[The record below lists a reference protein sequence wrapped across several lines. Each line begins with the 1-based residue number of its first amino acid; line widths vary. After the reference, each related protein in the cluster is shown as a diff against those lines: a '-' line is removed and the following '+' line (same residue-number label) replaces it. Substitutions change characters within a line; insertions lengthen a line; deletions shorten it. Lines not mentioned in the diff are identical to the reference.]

1 MRWGIIGTGGHSKT
15 VLEALMSKSTFS
27 KVTFYTK
34 FFPDSSFFNS
44 YKVVR
49 VEESASANFD
59 QSIEAWH
66 VAIGDVFI
74 RDRKMQE
81 LINHHRQLPP
91 ILHDHSCVSK
101 SASIGAGSFINA
113 GAVINADAYIGK
125 GCIINT
131 LASVDHDCIISDYVN
146 IGPGSNL
153 AGTVTVGS
161 RTDIGTGVS
170 IIPGI
175 TIGTGCII
183 GAGSVVVRDV
193 PDNTLV
199 YGAPARVIKKI
210 NPDIE
215 GNQNE

>member
-27 KVTFYTK
+27 SVTFFTK
-34 FFPDSSFFNS
+34 FFPDSPFFTS
-44 YKVVR
+44 YKVLKD
-49 VEESASANFD
+49 EEATRAAFD
-59 QSIEAWH
+59 LKIDSWH
-66 VAIGDVFI
+66 AAIGDVFI
-74 RDRKMQE
+74 REKKMQE
-81 LINHHRQLPP
+81 LINHLRKLPV
-91 ILHDHSCVSK
+91 IIHDR
-101 SASIGAGSFINA
+101 SIISPSSLIGEGSFINA
-113 GAVINADAYIGK
+113 GAVINADASIGK

-131 LASVDHDCIISDYVN
+131 LASVDHDCKIRDFVN

-183 GAGSVVVRDV
+183 GAGSVVVRDI
-193 PDNTLV
+193 PDHSLV

-210 NPDIE
+210 NTDSE
-215 GNQNE
+215 GNPNE